1 MQIWVKYSNNMFK
14 RTIIVYTIMKI
25 IRKVWKNQTT
35 NQLLITI
42 PLGEGIEKGDYI
54 EVKKVK

>member
-1 MQIWVKYSNNMFK
+1 M
-14 RTIIVYTIMKI
+14 RI
-25 IRKVWKNQTT
+25 IRKVWKNKQT

-42 PLGEGIEKGDYI
+42 PNKEGVKEGDYI

>member
-1 MQIWVKYSNNMFK
+1 
-14 RTIIVYTIMKI
+14 MKI